1 MILVAN
7 ILSSRFRDEED
18 GPLGSPP
25 PPAKRSPDSSLSPE
39 QQTRMEKSKLEA
51 ESKLIAKK
59 FAAEELGISWINALL
74 PEFKKPYMQE
84 VSRTTQI
91 FCGMQYCV

>member
-1 MILVAN
+1 MVSTLGENHEA
-7 ILSSRFRDEED
+7 EEN

-39 QQTRMEKSKLEA
+39 QQTHMEKSKLEA